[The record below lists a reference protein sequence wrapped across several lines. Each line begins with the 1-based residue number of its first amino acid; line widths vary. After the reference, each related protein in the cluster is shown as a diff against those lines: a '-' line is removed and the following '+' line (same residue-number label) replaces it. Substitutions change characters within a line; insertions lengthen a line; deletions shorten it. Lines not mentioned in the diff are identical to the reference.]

1 MMFLMENQ
9 RLLLEPHVHTNFSDG
24 MHYKKMIKAAVKL
37 NINVMAITD
46 HNTMRAFKP
55 STKFLKECN
64 KKYQKNLMLITGE
77 EIRAKGNIEIL
88 AYFINEEIKPNLSLG
103 ESIDQIHEQG
113 GLVAL
118 AHPFRPPLYYNKAFD
133 ILKQHKFDGIEVWNF
148 GFPPFLNERSC
159 ALAKNFPKLFRIGG
173 TDAHFYW
180 QLGLVK
186 NFLRAELNLDS
197 IFKAMKNNQ
206 NKVENVWL
214 GIPYYFYYFHKFFI
228 KNRKEIRNV
237 MNYHT
242 K

>member
-9 RLLLEPHVHTNFSDG
+9 HLLLEPHVHTNFSDG
-24 MHYKKMIKAAVKL
+24 MHYKKMVKAAVKL

-46 HNTMRAFKP
+46 HDTMRGFKP
-55 STKFLKECN
+55 STRFLKECN
-64 KKYQKNLMLITGE
+64 KKYGKNLILIPAE
-77 EIRAKGNIEIL
+77 EIRVKGNIEVL

-103 ESIDQIHEQG
+103 ETIDQVHDQG

-118 AHPFRPPLYYNKAFD
+118 AHPFRPPLHYKKAFK
-133 ILKQHKFDGIEVWNF
+133 ILKNQKFDGIEVWNF

-159 ALAKNFPKLFRIGG
+159 ALGKNFPKLFRIGG

-180 QLGLVK
+180 QFGLVK
-186 NFLRAELNLDS
+186 NYLKAELDLES
-197 IFKAMKNNQ
+197 IFNALKKNK

-214 GIPYYFYYFHKFFI
+214 GIPYYFYYFHKFFMR
-228 KNRKEIRNV
+228 NRKEIRNV
-237 MNYHT
+237 MGYHA